1 MPLKHR
7 EDGEELQHGGGALST
22 DARDTQGIVSV
33 EIVFR
38 RSIGGHVARRRCFQ
52 FRQRL
57 LDEFLREYTCLETKV
72 GIVVDWQKRVANNIA
87 SSTWRYLNYST
98 FVL

>member
-7 EDGEELQHGGGALST
+7 EDGEELQHGGGALSA

-38 RSIGGHVARRRCFQ
+38 RSIGGHVARKP
-52 FRQRL
+52 
-57 LDEFLREYTCLETKV
+57 LETKDL
-72 GIVVDWQKRVANNIA
+72 GRLGCWRLPILLMQKYPNI
-87 SSTWRYLNYST
+87 R
-98 FVL
+98 